1 MAENVLCVQWG
12 TFGGRI
18 FQQKCLKS
26 LIYLCLFSCAILYRK
41 SKLHYTGTLQPGRL
55 DFSNTIE
62 FVSAAAVQAIGLEP
76 DGIVSCTCVLVDIIV
91 VLGGLRKLRQEVSE
105 IFEDGVGY
113 FCHRGAGWIENYCSL
128 TFCIG
133 LLTAFAARFSLL
145 GADAVAYEA
154 SILTVTALAGWS
166 YMLYFLLGY
175 RLTG

>member
-1 MAENVLCVQWG
+1 MQWG

-18 FQQKCLKS
+18 FQQKCLKT

-41 SKLHYTGTLQPGRL
+41 SKLHYAGTVQPGRL
-55 DFSNTIE
+55 GISNINE
-62 FVSAAAVQAIGLEP
+62 FISAAAVQAVGFDP
-76 DGIVSCTCVLVDIIV
+76 DGIASCILVLVDIIV
-91 VLGGLRKLRQEVSE
+91 LLGGLYKLRQEVSE

-113 FCHRGAGWIENYCSL
+113 FCQRGAGWIENYCSL
-128 TFCIG
+128 TFCVG